1 MIKLKKIFAA
11 AAAAMILIMPMS
23 ACSDS
28 DNEKTDISDIS
39 AVPSAESLKENI
51 TGQWGRLG
59 ETMHYF
65 NKDMTCI
72 IGGMQGTYDINS
84 SASLVLTTA
93 NGDTVVYIW
102 SETGIT
108 GTDSGS
114 TWSLVNGILK
124 VNGNTFEKISDE
136 DYDEAAATADETQ

>member
-1 MIKLKKIFAA
+1 MTKLKKILAA
-11 AAAAMILIMPMS
+11 AVAAMLLVMPMS
-23 ACSDS
+23 ACNDS
-28 DNEKTDISDIS
+28 NNEKTDISDIS
-39 AVPSAESLKENI
+39 AVPSAESLKANI
-51 TGQWGRLG
+51 IGQWGRLG

-65 NKDMTCI
+65 NKDMSCI
-72 IGGMQGTYDINS
+72 IGGMKGTYDINN

-108 GTDSGS
+108 GSNSGS

-136 DYDEAAATADETQ
+136 DYDEAMATADEAQ